1 MVGIFFM
8 TNHSMVAYC
17 APDES
22 ISELLDRAKRTPII
36 ILKELTSDTNLS
48 KIIFDPLVKLDLLR
62 EMGFKENQLSLLF
75 DDNEKTFRKLILQ
88 DNLAQN
94 ARGKSSYGDYVPAG
108 RNVPGIPADTEL
120 RLSRYSQIK
129 AHHVMF
135 YPKDENFYHNLHW
148 MGFTPLPS
156 KRFIIDNHFSIVRY
170 VRPVV
175 FESNSVLPNLT
186 NIWYKLKFES
196 YAEYPDWPFRDNLR
210 PKLAITFF
218 SSPEYMNAQPTVVHH
233 IQASLHYEN
242 ATSSNQ

>member
-1 MVGIFFM
+1 M
-8 TNHSMVAYC
+8 TNHRTVAYC
-17 APDES
+17 APDET
-22 ISELLDRAKRTPII
+22 ISELLSRAARTPII
-36 ILKELTSDTNLS
+36 ILQELTSDTNIS
-48 KIIFDPLVKLDLLR
+48 KIIFDPLVNLDLLKQ
-62 EMGFKENQLSLLF
+62 MGFKENQLGLLF
-75 DDNEKTFRKLILQ
+75 DDTEKNFRKLILQ

-94 ARGKSSYGDYVPAG
+94 ARGESSYDDYVSAG
-108 RNVPGIPADTEL
+108 RNVPGIPVDTQL
-120 RLSRYSQIK
+120 FLSSYSKIQ

-135 YPKDENFYHNLHW
+135 YPKEEKLYHNLHW
-148 MGFTPLPS
+148 MKFTPFPS
-156 KRFIIDNHFSIVRY
+156 KRFIFDNHFSIVRY